1 MAWWL
6 GFALLLSPW
15 LVMMLGQAWV
25 QWGLA
30 CKAVHDDR
38 SGLRSASDFPTRLGY
53 VWDAS
58 TDQSAAWC
66 ACVETRPCNRAS
78 TGVVREA
85 MEAKGVVCRRRSVST
100 RPCKGTEC
108 AHVSVDCMDSQ

>member
-38 SGLRSASDFPTRLGY
+38 SGLRSASDFHSFGTR
-53 VWDAS
+53 DAS
-58 TDQSAAWC
+58 TDQFAACC
-66 ACVETRPCNRAS
+66 ACVETRPCDRAS